1 MYIVSYESA
10 SVEFPKWVK
19 TANGVNANGSI
30 VIKGGAYVLNKKT
43 MHTPTGIITEVSKE
57 ELDFLKTQALFNE
70 KVKNGSYEIVEGE
83 KKAKEKA
90 KVRRQKDQGAQ
101 LTAQDFSDAG
111 LTPPKVGASEEVD
124 DGKELEKS
132 MADDE

>member
-10 SVEFPKWVK
+10 SVEFPKWEK
-19 TANGVNANGSI
+19 TTNGVTAKSAI
-30 VIKGGAYVLNKKT
+30 VIKGGANVLNKKT

-57 ELDFLKTQALFNE
+57 DLEFLKTQRLFNE
-70 KVKNGSYEIVEGE
+70 KVEAGSYEIVEGE

-90 KVRRQKDQGAQ
+90 KVRKPKDQGAQ

-132 MADDE
+132 MADED